1 MGGAILDSLM
11 FGVEAVISW
20 EVESVEG
27 IQGTGPQISLGYI
40 SYYVIMYFL
49 QP

>member
-11 FGVEAVISW
+11 FGVEAVISL

-27 IQGTGPQISLGYI
+27 IQGLFFHVCGDEL
-40 SYYVIMYFL
+40 
-49 QP
+49 